1 MTDQQHRRRHAHR
14 TVRRAESGIDVVL
27 VTGLSGAGRGTAAK
41 VLEDLGWY
49 VADNLPPELIARMV
63 DLGLAAGSRITQL
76 AVVMDVR
83 SRGFTGDLDWVR
95 NELATRDIHPRVL
108 FMEASDD
115 ILVRRYENNRRS
127 HPLQG
132 NQTLAEGIA
141 AERAMLAPVRA
152 SADLVIDTSTL
163 SVRAL
168 RESIERA
175 FGGEAVAQTSV
186 TVESFGFKYGLPMDA
201 DMVMDV
207 RFLPNPHWVDELRPH
222 TGQHPAVRDYVLS
235 QPGAEEFLQTYHQ
248 LLRLVVDGYSREG
261 KRYMTVAIGCTGG
274 KHRSV
279 AMAEALAGLLERQRA
294 PVGAGAAPRSGS
306 RMSPVESGIVALG
319 GGHGLYATLS
329 AARRLTPHV
338 TAVVTVAD
346 DGGSSGRLRSEL
358 DIVPP
363 GDLRMALAAL
373 ASDSPHGRLWATII
387 QHRFGGSGALA
398 GHPIGNLMLAGLN
411 EVLADP
417 VAALD
422 ELGRDPR
429 RQGPGA
435 ADVPDRPADRSRR
448 GRAGRR
454 PADEPGDPRSGGG
467 RHHPGQGAAGA
478 TAAGRPA
485 RHPAGRRRHHGRRSG
500 GARTGLLVHQCD
512 PARAGAGTGGGAES
526 HHRAPG
532 PGAQP
537 GRRAGGDRRLLRRA
551 SFARSRPACAGFR
564 RRRDHRRRRPCPV

>member
-1 MTDQQHRRRHAHR
+1 MTEHTTGEGVHTQ
-14 TVRRAESGIDVVL
+14 TVGEPESGIDVVL

-83 SRGFTGDLDWVR
+83 SKGFTGDLDWVR

-141 AERAMLAPVRA
+141 AERTMLAPVRA

-175 FGGEAVAQTSV
+175 FGGETVAQTSV

-207 RFLPNPHWVDELRPH
+207 RFLPNPHWVDELRPQ

-235 QPGAEEFLQTYHQ
+235 QAGATEFLQTYHQ
-248 LLRLVVDGYSREG
+248 LLKLVVDGYSREG

-279 AMAEALAGLLERQRA
+279 AMAEALAAL
-294 PVGAGAAPRSGS
+294 
-306 RMSPVESGIVALG
+306 LG
-319 GGHGLYATLS
+319 GNEHLS
-329 AARRLTPHV
+329 VRVL
-338 TAVVTVAD
+338 
-346 DGGSSGRLRSEL
+346 
-358 DIVPP
+358 
-363 GDLRMALAAL
+363 
-373 ASDSPHGRLWATII
+373 
-387 QHRFGGSGALA
+387 HR
-398 GHPIGNLMLAGLN
+398 
-411 EVLADP
+411 D
-417 VAALD
+417 
-422 ELGRDPR
+422 LGR
-429 RQGPGA
+429 
-435 ADVPDRPADRSRR
+435 
-448 GRAGRR
+448 
-454 PADEPGDPRSGGG
+454 E
-467 RHHPGQGAAGA
+467 
-478 TAAGRPA
+478 
-485 RHPAGRRRHHGRRSG
+485 
-500 GARTGLLVHQCD
+500 
-512 PARAGAGTGGGAES
+512 
-526 HHRAPG
+526 
-532 PGAQP
+532 
-537 GRRAGGDRRLLRRA
+537 
-551 SFARSRPACAGFR
+551 
-564 RRRDHRRRRPCPV
+564 